1 MKRMGMGHHL
11 HVRALPENLGMDRPF
26 AMQAALTRDARG
38 NAVVFVVGAG
48 NKAELRPVTATRTL
62 GDKWVVTGGL
72 SRGDRLITQGL
83 GKVKPGLPIRPVPDS
98 TPQHPLA
105 DNTSQKILTAAARSR
120 GDNG

>member
-1 MKRMGMGHHL
+1 MGGY
-11 HVRALPENLGMDRPF
+11 RR
-26 AMQAALTRDARG
+26 
-38 NAVVFVVGAG
+38 
-48 NKAELRPVTATRTL
+48 
-62 GDKWVVTGGL
+62 
-72 SRGDRLITQGL
+72 ITQGL